1 MPALALS
8 GEEQGVPAVQQA
20 ASGEDQES
28 TAGDAAGDLDELAN
42 SVYEIIRRRLEVER
56 ERDWA

>member
-1 MPALALS
+1 M
-8 GEEQGVPAVQQA
+8 PAVQDA
-20 ASGEDQES
+20 TSGADHEA
-28 TAGDAAGDLDELAN
+28 AGDAAGDLDELAN